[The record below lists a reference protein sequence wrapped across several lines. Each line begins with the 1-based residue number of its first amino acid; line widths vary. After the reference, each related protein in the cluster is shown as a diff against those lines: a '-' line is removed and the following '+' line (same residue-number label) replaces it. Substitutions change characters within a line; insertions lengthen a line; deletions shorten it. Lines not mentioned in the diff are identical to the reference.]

1 MILVSS
7 FLVSAN
13 NVITG
18 DRVDNLLFSM
28 IGSVDEKDKSNSD
41 IIRNTDVP
49 SRTVAP
55 PLFVSNTEV
64 PKAEVTS
71 DPLFTQEPNVSTRPD
86 YIATNGPTEGTNTD
100 SISTPLITPVPTGFI
115 NDHTY
120 YDPSICVTIETHTE
134 SYVSGSRTLSLTY
147 YVVDLQLS
155 NANQLGALLA
165 GGGYDGGK
173 EYTSV
178 MASRVNAILAINGDY
193 YDWQG
198 KKGIMIRNG
207 VLYRNTPTDRP
218 LLIIDKD
225 GNFSVVKENTVNAND
240 LVSQGVLHTFAF
252 GPALVLDGALAPVDL
267 TGEIKDYNTYNE
279 PRMAI
284 GQVGELHYKIIC
296 VDGRQPGYSD
306 YGVSIKKLSEI
317 CLAQGCKIA
326 YNLDGGSSAT
336 LYFNGRIYNSPS
348 GYSGYG
354 TSAGDER
361 EISDIIYFTSGIN

>member
-1 MILVSS
+1 LIMILVSS

-18 DRVDNLLFSM
+18 DRVDNLLISL
-28 IGSVDEKDKSNSD
+28 IGNVYDENEVNSKVVSNTE
-41 IIRNTDVP
+41 IPT
-49 SRTVAP
+49 RTVAP
-55 PLFVSNTEV
+55 PIFVQNTEIPMV
-64 PKAEVTS
+64 GVTRS
-71 DPLFTQEPNVSTRPD
+71 PLFSPS
-86 YIATNGPTEGTNTD
+86 PTSETNTNV
-100 SISTPLITPVPTGFI
+100 ISTPKTATPVPTGFI
-115 NDHTY
+115 NDYTY
-120 YDPSICVTIETHTE
+120 YDSSLCVTIETHTE

-155 NANQLGALLA
+155 SANQLGALLA

-178 MASRVNAILAINGDY
+178 MASRVDAILAINGDY

-198 KKGIMIRNG
+198 KKGIMIREG

-218 LLIIDKD
+218 LLIIDKY
-225 GNFSVVKENTVNAND
+225 GNFSVVKENTVDANE
-240 LVSQGVLHTFAF
+240 LVAQGVLHTFAF
-252 GPALVLDGALAPVDL
+252 GPALVVNGTVAPVDL
-267 TGEIKDYNTYNE
+267 TGEIKDYDTYNE

-306 YGVSIKKLSEI
+306 YGVTIKKLSKI
-317 CLAQGCKIA
+317 CLEQGCKTA